1 MMIKAGVPEPVAI
14 SNAQAFGLIADGDA
28 AWLTD
33 GVATLTGTAPR
44 SLHSFITEH
53 AAAFA

>member
-1 MMIKAGVPEPVAI
+1 MIRAGVPEPVAT

-28 AWLTD
+28 AWLTSD
-33 GVATLTGTAPR
+33 VATLTGTAPR
-44 SLHSFITEH
+44 SLRTFITEH

>member
-1 MMIKAGVPEPVAI
+1 MIRAGVPETVAT
-14 SNAQAFGLIADGDA
+14 SNAQAFGLIAEGDA

-33 GVATLTGTAPR
+33 EVATLTGTAPR
-44 SLHSFITEH
+44 SLHTFITQH

>member
-1 MMIKAGVPEPVAI
+1 MIKAGVPEPVAI

>member
-1 MMIKAGVPEPVAI
+1 MAHPEAVAT
-14 SNAQAFGLIADGDA
+14 SNAQAFGLIAEGDA

-33 GVATLTGTAPR
+33 EVATLTGAAPR
-44 SLHSFITEH
+44 SLQAFIAEH